1 MSADNDG
8 PPPQPVVPRSPKRS
22 QDVLE
27 ELIEHANKRS
37 RTVSPHEN
45 QQETE
50 GAAAKSGEKDAPA
63 ANGTTSKDATG
74 EAVDEGRKQEVS
86 QNLAKEPAPTTAPQ
100 TQEPEAVPEPKAA
113 PKTKMCGICDEKEGK
128 YKCTRC
134 PLPLYVS
141 PWGHFVFIIHSL
153 LSCALFTNIN
163 GYENSCSVQCSKIHR
178 ENHPPDP
185 EPVPKPP
192 VEAPKQPGAKK
203 AFDPKNPFSVLD
215 DSPQLRYL
223 FKRYPSL
230 KSRLLGILAATEPPP
245 ELQGTGNSLNDTM
258 KARALAA
265 ANPKK
270 EQWSHDVGIRN
281 GKEALRKARTAAGE
295 DGEGVREYIELINH
309 LILKGEDAAAE
320 EAIRKSA
327 EEKDTDLIRKLLE
340 EGR

>member
-45 QQETE
+45 QQEAE

-74 EAVDEGRKQEVS
+74 EAVDESRKQEVS
-86 QNLAKEPAPTTAPQ
+86 QNLPKEPAPTTAPQ

-113 PKTKMCGICDEKEGK
+113 PKTKMCGICNEKEGK

-134 PLPLYVS
+134 PLP
-141 PWGHFVFIIHSL
+141 F
-153 LSCALFTNIN
+153 
-163 GYENSCSVQCSKIHR
+163 KIHR
-178 ENHPPDP
+178 ENHPPAP

-265 ANPKK
+265 ANPNK

-309 LILKGEDAAAE
+309 LILKGEDAAAD

-327 EEKDTDLIRKLLE
+327 AEKDTNLIRKLLE

>member
-45 QQETE
+45 QQEAE

-74 EAVDEGRKQEVS
+74 EAVDESRKQEVS
-86 QNLAKEPAPTTAPQ
+86 HNLAKEPAPTTAPQ

-113 PKTKMCGICDEKEGK
+113 PKTKMCGICNEKEGK

-134 PLPLYVS
+134 PLP
-141 PWGHFVFIIHSL
+141 F
-153 LSCALFTNIN
+153 
-163 GYENSCSVQCSKIHR
+163 CSVQCSKIHR

-327 EEKDTDLIRKLLE
+327 AEKDTDLIRKLLE

>member
-37 RTVSPHEN
+37 RTVSPHGN
-45 QQETE
+45 QQEAE

-63 ANGTTSKDATG
+63 ANGTTNKDATG
-74 EAVDEGRKQEVS
+74 EAVDESRKQEVS

-100 TQEPEAVPEPKAA
+100 TQEPEAVLEPKAA
-113 PKTKMCGICDEKEGK
+113 PKTKMCGICNEKEGK

-134 PLPLYVS
+134 PLP
-141 PWGHFVFIIHSL
+141 F
-153 LSCALFTNIN
+153 
-163 GYENSCSVQCSKIHR
+163 KIHR

-327 EEKDTDLIRKLLE
+327 AEKDTDLIRKLLE

>member
-45 QQETE
+45 QQEAE

-74 EAVDEGRKQEVS
+74 EAVDESRKHD
-86 QNLAKEPAPTTAPQ
+86 LAKEPAPTTAPQ

-113 PKTKMCGICDEKEGK
+113 PKTKMCGICNEKEGK

-134 PLPLYVS
+134 PLP
-141 PWGHFVFIIHSL
+141 F
-153 LSCALFTNIN
+153 
-163 GYENSCSVQCSKIHR
+163 KIHR

-223 FKRYPSL
+223 FKRYPGL

-327 EEKDTDLIRKLLE
+327 VEKDTDLIRKLLE

>member
-1 MSADNDG
+1 MSANKDG
-8 PPPQPVVPRSPKRS
+8 APLQPAVPRSPKRS
-22 QDVLE
+22 QDGLE
-27 ELIEHANKRS
+27 ELIEHPNKRS
-37 RTVSPHEN
+37 RTASPHEN
-45 QQETE
+45 QQEAE
-50 GAAAKSGEKDAPA
+50 GGAAKGDEKDVAA
-63 ANGTTSKDATG
+63 ANGTTSNDAAG
-74 EAVDEGRKQEVS
+74 EAVDESRKQEVP
-86 QNLAKEPAPTTAPQ
+86 QHLAKGPAPTTASQ
-100 TQEPEAVPEPKAA
+100 TQEPEAVPETKAA
-113 PKTKMCGICDEKEGK
+113 PKTKMCGICNEKEGK

-134 PLPLYVS
+134 PLP
-141 PWGHFVFIIHSL
+141 F
-153 LSCALFTNIN
+153 
-163 GYENSCSVQCSKIHR
+163 KIHR

-192 VEAPKQPGAKK
+192 VETPKPPGATK
-203 AFDPKNPFSVLD
+203 ALDPKNPFSVLD
-215 DSPQLRYL
+215 DSDQLRYL

-309 LILKGEDAAAE
+309 LIRKGEDAGAE

-327 EEKDTDLIRKLLE
+327 AEKDTDLIRKLLE

>member
-45 QQETE
+45 QQEAE

-74 EAVDEGRKQEVS
+74 EAVDESRKQEVS

-113 PKTKMCGICDEKEGK
+113 PKTKMCGICNEKEGK

-134 PLPLYVS
+134 PLP
-141 PWGHFVFIIHSL
+141 F
-153 LSCALFTNIN
+153 
-163 GYENSCSVQCSKIHR
+163 CSVQCSKIHR

-295 DGEGVREYIELINH
+295 DGEGVREYVELINH

-327 EEKDTDLIRKLLE
+327 AEKDTDLIRKLLE

>member
-8 PPPQPVVPRSPKRS
+8 HPPQPLVPRSPKRS

-45 QQETE
+45 QQEAE
-50 GAAAKSGEKDAPA
+50 GAAAKSEEKDAPA
-63 ANGTTSKDATG
+63 AIGTTATG
-74 EAVDEGRKQEVS
+74 EAVDESRKQEVS
-86 QNLAKEPAPTTAPQ
+86 QNLAKETAPTTAPQ
-100 TQEPEAVPEPKAA
+100 TQESEAVPEPKAA
-113 PKTKMCGICDEKEGK
+113 PKTKMCGICNEKEGK

-134 PLPLYVS
+134 PLP
-141 PWGHFVFIIHSL
+141 F
-153 LSCALFTNIN
+153 
-163 GYENSCSVQCSKIHR
+163 KIHR

-192 VEAPKQPGAKK
+192 VEAPKPPGAKK

-309 LILKGEDAAAE
+309 LILKGEDATAD
-320 EAIRKSA
+320 EAIRQSA
-327 EEKDTDLIRKLLE
+327 AEKDTDLIRKLLE

>member
-45 QQETE
+45 QQEAE

-74 EAVDEGRKQEVS
+74 EAVDESRKQEVS

-113 PKTKMCGICDEKEGK
+113 PKTKMCGICNEKEGK

-134 PLPLYVS
+134 PLP
-141 PWGHFVFIIHSL
+141 F
-153 LSCALFTNIN
+153 
-163 GYENSCSVQCSKIHR
+163 CSVQCSKIHR

-230 KSRLLGILAATEPPP
+230 KSRLLVILAATEPPP
-245 ELQGTGNSLNDTM
+245 ELQGTGNSLNNTM

-327 EEKDTDLIRKLLE
+327 AEKDTDLIRKLLE